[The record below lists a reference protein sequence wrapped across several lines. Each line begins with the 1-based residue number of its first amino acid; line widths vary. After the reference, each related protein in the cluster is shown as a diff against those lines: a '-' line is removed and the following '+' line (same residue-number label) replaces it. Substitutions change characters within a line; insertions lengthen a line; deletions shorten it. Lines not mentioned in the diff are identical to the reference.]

1 MVNYGPTVDIR
12 APGTDDNGPRKKE
25 GPIVDA
31 RPLNLAG
38 RGDLCNVRPDLELIF
53 NDGEFL
59 ARFRFQVGGKFAEHD
74 ALYAGG
80 NSGIYPDLF
89 GGEFWVWNRGDDSI
103 LTFEG
108 GSQGRFAGKINL
120 EGIGG
125 SSSNILRIGP
135 LDSGNRKA
143 SGSNDFQNVGAKVA
157 SGLEHMPLVRQK
169 TFEIHLRQGVQRCGL
184 RR

>member
-1 MVNYGPTVDIR
+1 MLRLQHLCHGLCNPGQRGHTDDSVAAVMVNYGPTVDIR

-53 NDGEFL
+53 NDGELL
-59 ARFRFQVGGKFAEHD
+59 ARFRFQVGGKLAEHD

-89 GGEFWVWNRGDDSI
+89 RWRV
-103 LTFEG
+103 L
-108 GSQGRFAGKINL
+108 
-120 EGIGG
+120 
-125 SSSNILRIGP
+125 
-135 LDSGNRKA
+135 
-143 SGSNDFQNVGAKVA
+143 
-157 SGLEHMPLVRQK
+157 GLE
-169 TFEIHLRQGVQRCGL
+169 
-184 RR
+184 